1 MRAWHFLTRPR
12 GDRRW
17 DLFLRWTGIAAL
29 VGYPVL
35 YLFPNSAPLVWLAL
49 VGIPANGPLSPI
61 LPTAFDPLIMEIGK
75 YAPAIQTTLV
85 AVGIYMYTEFI
96 NWHIYAWVLNWDRMA
111 AFRGNRVVR
120 WGTARFAVAPMTT
133 VIFFAVT
140 PLPFWVVRSLAILRE
155 YSISRFMIA
164 TAIGRFPRFFIYAW
178 LGATLSVPT
187 YIIVAVIVLGA
198 LVAVGAKI
206 AKGEAILG
214 DTVFDAMPKDEGE
227 SAPVVGEPPLAASDE
242 A

>member
-1 MRAWHFLTRPR
+1 MAGLR
-12 GDRRW
+12 G
-17 DLFLRWTGIAAL
+17 
-29 VGYPVL
+29 
-35 YLFPNSAPLVWLAL
+35 S
-49 VGIPANGPLSPI
+49 
-61 LPTAFDPLIMEIGK
+61 
-75 YAPAIQTTLV
+75 
-85 AVGIYMYTEFI
+85 
-96 NWHIYAWVLNWDRMA
+96 
-111 AFRGNRVVR
+111 RVVR
-120 WGTARFAVAPMTT
+120 WGIDRFAVAPMTT

-164 TAIGRFPRFFIYAW
+164 TAIGRFPRFFLYAW

-214 DTVFDAMPKDEGE
+214 DTVFDAVPKDEGG
-227 SAPVVGEPPLAASDE
+227 SAPVVGEPPLTASDE